1 LAIVQ
6 QYDKLPAQHTIE
18 IPEDRM
24 SNYIRT
30 RTRSAA
36 VLIVVV
42 IIGALAAA
50 SFSPRVQAQATY
62 QSSSQF
68 FDVSQVAPGV
78 YAAIAKPGILS
89 NGAFIVGPDSVVVVD
104 TQLRPSWARDLIAE
118 IRKVTDK
125 PVRCVINTHWH
136 GDHTNG
142 NMAYA
147 AAFGPNVT
155 FVAQTNTREDL
166 INRGAPQNETMR
178 TKTLPDSIA
187 ATEKQLADG
196 KDAKGVA
203 FTDVTRQQAQT
214 QLTNQ
219 KAQLAELMLTTIT
232 PPTMTYD
239 TSMTIFQGDRE
250 IRLLHWGNAH
260 TRGDTVVYLPKEH
273 IVITGDLLTNSI
285 PNMRTSYPVEWI
297 ATLEAIDK
305 LAWDNA
311 ITGHGN
317 VQQGK
322 AQLETL
328 IAYFKDVVAAVR
340 DCVAKGMTL
349 EQTQKAINLSKHK
362 AEFSNF
368 DSGGNTSAIERTWTE
383 VTGGA
388 MQ

>member
-1 LAIVQ
+1 MSKSIRLQLKMAALLIAIV
-6 QYDKLPAQHTIE
+6 LVVA
-18 IPEDRM
+18 
-24 SNYIRT
+24 
-30 RTRSAA
+30 
-36 VLIVVV
+36 LI
-42 IIGALAAA
+42 AA
-50 SFSPRVQAQATY
+50 STSPRVLAQATY

-89 NGAFIVGPDSVVVVD
+89 NGVFIVGPDSVVVVD
-104 TQLRPSWARDLIAE
+104 TQLRPTWARDLIAE

-125 PVRCVINTHWH
+125 PVRYVINTHWH

-147 AAFGPNVT
+147 AAFGPDVA

-166 INRGAPQNETMR
+166 IARGIPQNETMR
-178 TKTLPDSIA
+178 TKTLPDGIA
-187 ATEKQLADG
+187 ALEKQIAEG

-203 FTDVTRQQAQT
+203 LTDVTRQQMQT

-219 KAQLAELMLTTIT
+219 KGQLAELLGTTVMPSTI
-232 PPTMTYD
+232 TYD
-239 TSMTIFQGDRE
+239 TSMVIHQGDRE

-273 IVITGDLLTNSI
+273 IVITGDLLTNGI
-285 PNMRTSYPVEWI
+285 PNVRSGYPIEWI
-297 ATLEAIDK
+297 ATLEGIHK
-305 LAWDNA
+305 LEWENA
-311 ITGHGN
+311 IPGHGN
-317 VQQGK
+317 VQPGK
-322 AQLETL
+322 AQLEALT
-328 IAYFKDVVAAVR
+328 AYFKDVVAAVK

-349 EQTQKAINLSKHK
+349 DQAEKSIDLSKYK
-362 AEFSNF
+362 SAFANF
-368 DSGGNTSAIERTWTE
+368 DTGGNTSAIERTWTE